1 MPLGPQ
7 RTGRDQIE
15 QHPPLVTQNPPIDG
29 STVQLQLAL
38 TRTPFGIETHHQR
51 TIDVLGGHFW
61 FSVEPQLQAIGG
73 HLDLFQHH
81 RLRVAQAADHHPHQ
95 KAEQRQRGK
104 ELGEQFR
111 PRVFHI
117 EGRILDALKSESCMF
132 HVILFQPEIPP
143 NTGNII
149 RLCAN
154 SGCSLHLI
162 EPIGFE
168 LDDKRLRRAG
178 LDYHEYA
185 TLTRHT
191 DLASCL
197 ESLGQPRVFAFTT
210 KASRPF
216 FDASFADGDAFLF
229 GPESRGLPAEVLDSL
244 PAEQRLRLP
253 MRPGCRSLNLSN
265 TVAVTVYEGWRQL
278 GFKMD

>member
-1 MPLGPQ
+1 
-7 RTGRDQIE
+7 
-15 QHPPLVTQNPPIDG
+15 
-29 STVQLQLAL
+29 
-38 TRTPFGIETHHQR
+38 
-51 TIDVLGGHFW
+51 
-61 FSVEPQLQAIGG
+61 
-73 HLDLFQHH
+73 
-81 RLRVAQAADHHPHQ
+81 
-95 KAEQRQRGK
+95 
-104 ELGEQFR
+104 
-111 PRVFHI
+111 
-117 EGRILDALKSESCMF
+117 MF

-197 ESLGQPRVFAFTT
+197 ESLGQPRLFAFTT

-216 FDASFADGDAFLF
+216 HEATFTHGDALLF
-229 GPESRGLPAEVLDSL
+229 GPESRGLPGDVLDALS
-244 PAEQRLRLP
+244 AEQRLRLP

-265 TVAVTVYEGWRQL
+265 TVAVAVYEGWRQL
-278 GFKMD
+278 GFSLE